1 MSDVAQMEA
10 VARQVARGGARL
22 DIAVVASVVGTSARL
37 YLDGSTA
44 AASEAVPCLAHYTP
58 AAGHRVLVAF
68 QAGRP
73 LAVLGKF

>member
-1 MSDVAQMEA
+1 MDVKQAEA
-10 VARQVARGGARL
+10 VAQQLQRGAVRL

-58 AAGHRVLVAF
+58 SAGHRVLVAF
-68 QAGRP
+68 QGGRP